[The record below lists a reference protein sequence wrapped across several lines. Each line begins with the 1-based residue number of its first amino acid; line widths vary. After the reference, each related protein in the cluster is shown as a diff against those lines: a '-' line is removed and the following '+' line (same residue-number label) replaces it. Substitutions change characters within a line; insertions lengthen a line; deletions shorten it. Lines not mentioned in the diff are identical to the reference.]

1 MLTQEDLQAIAGLIA
16 ESEERVTTRIMTYIE
31 SHVETEIHQ
40 IADGHA
46 MLAEKMDRMEQKL
59 DALDAK
65 VSTLQGEVTPQE
77 FVLTRLQK
85 AQ

>member
-1 MLTQEDLQAIAGLIA
+1 MLTQEDLQAIAGLISQ
-16 ESEERVTTRIMTYIE
+16 SEERVTTRIMAYVE
-31 SHVETEIHQ
+31 SHVENEIHQ
-40 IADGHA
+40 IADGHR
-46 MLAEKMDRMEQKL
+46 MLAEKMDRIEYKI

-65 VSTLQGEVTPQE
+65 VSTLQGEVTAQE